1 MLSRRHIRI
10 KTFLALYAYIFS
22 NNKELD
28 KGERELMFSLKKVYE
43 LYVTLLSV
51 FDEIKKLSEEKI
63 ENAKKK
69 LRPSEDDLNPN
80 MKFVHNKAFSM
91 LNQNSQLQKDI
102 DNMKIKWRSDG
113 AFTVISQIF
122 KEVRESDDYK
132 NYMNSGADSFN
143 EDKNFLIAIFKNFV
157 VNNELLHDV
166 LEDSSIFWNDD
177 LDIVALAVIK
187 TIESMSESDSGIEAL
202 SPLFKDK
209 SDEEYAKLLFRHTIT
224 KQSEIEKLIKSQTK
238 NWDVDRL
245 AKTDVILMSMAIVEA
260 LDFPSIPVK
269 VTMNEYIEISKFYST
284 PKSKGFINGILD
296 KIFSQLKADGKIN
309 KAGRGL
315 INKSIQK

>member
-43 LYVTLLSV
+43 LYITFLSV
-51 FDEIKKLSEEKI
+51 FDEIHQLAEEKI
-63 ENAKKK
+63 ENTKTKI
-69 LRPSEDDLNPN
+69 LPSEDDLNPN
-80 MKFVHNKAFSM
+80 LKFVNNRVFTLLK
-91 LNQNSQLQKDI
+91 QNSQLQKDI
-102 DNMKIKWRSDG
+102 ESMKVMWRTDAAFSVIRQTYMEIKKSPEFD
-113 AFTVISQIF
+113 S
-122 KEVRESDDYK
+122 
-132 NYMNSGADSFN
+132 YMNSGEDSFA
-143 EDKNFLIAIFKNFV
+143 EDRNFIITIFKNYI

-177 LDIVALAVIK
+177 LDIVAMATIK
-187 TIESMSESDSGIEAL
+187 TIETMDENDSGFETL
-202 SPLFKDK
+202 SPLFKDED
-209 SDEEYAKLLFRHTIT
+209 DEQFAKLLFRNTII
-224 KQSEIEKLIKSQTK
+224 KDAELQKLISSQTK

-296 KIFSQLKADGKIN
+296 KIFNQLKSDGKIN
-309 KAGRGL
+309 KTGRGL
-315 INKSIQK
+315 INKTVQK